1 MFLELIIAVIVGVI
15 LGAICGLIP
24 GVHTNT
30 VTAVMLSLSVFLLD
44 YFQPVTLAATIAAMG
59 VCQESLNCIP
69 STFLGVP
76 DSDTALSVL
85 PAHEMLIK
93 GKGEDAVL
101 INTAGSLLSLLT
113 ALTLVVPFIYLA
125 KVIYPILKP
134 YIGYLLLFASLVL
147 IIKDK
152 NKLWSII
159 IFILSGVLGV
169 ITLNLYSVKEPL
181 LPLFSGLFGISML
194 ALSMKNNTKIPKQ
207 EKGKLKIKLK
217 NFKEI
222 ILSSVTGW
230 ICAFMPGLG
239 PSQAAALTSQFAKF
253 DREGFIFLIGGLS
266 TANFVISFVTLYS
279 IEKARNGAVVG
290 ISKLMQFLTLN
301 DLIILLTVC
310 LIAGGI
316 AALLTP
322 FISKKFSYLVS
333 KVNYKLICTIVIIFI
348 IGLVLIMSGLI
359 GLIILLTATA
369 LGIVTNIKG
378 IRKSAMMGCLLVPV
392 MIFFLL

>member
-1 MFLELIIAVIVGVI
+1 MFLELIIAVLIGI
-15 LGAICGLIP
+15 LLGAICGLIP

-30 VTAVMLSLSVFLLD
+30 VTAIMLSLSVFLLD
-44 YFQPVTLAATIAAMG
+44 YFQPITLAVTIAAMG

-85 PAHEMLIK
+85 PAHEMLLK

-113 ALTLVVPFIYLA
+113 ALTLVIPFVYLA
-125 KVIYPILKP
+125 KIIYPLLKP
-134 YIGYLLLFASLVL
+134 YIGYLLLLASLVL

-152 NKLWSII
+152 NKLWTII
-159 IFILSGVLGV
+159 IFIASGILGI

-194 ALSMKNNTKIPKQ
+194 FLSMSNNSKIPKQ
-207 EKGKLKIKLK
+207 KKGKLKIKMSYI
-217 NFKEI
+217 KEVL
-222 ILSSVTGW
+222 LSSVTGW

-253 DREGFIFLIGGLS
+253 NRKSFIFLIGGLS
-266 TANFVISFVTLYS
+266 TANFVISFITLYS
-279 IEKARNGAVVG
+279 ISKARNGAVVG
-290 ISKLMQFLTLN
+290 ISKLLTNLTIN
-301 DLIILLTVC
+301 DLTTLLITC
-310 LIAGGI
+310 LIAGSI
-316 AALLTP
+316 AALITP
-322 FISKKFSYLVS
+322 SISRRFSYLIS
-333 KVNYKLICTIVIIFI
+333 RVNYKSVCIAVIAFI
-348 IGLVLIMSGLI
+348 ILLVTIMSGWMGLLI
-359 GLIILLTATA
+359 LFTATA

-378 IRKSAMMGCLLVPV
+378 IRKSAMMGCLLIPV
-392 MIFFLL
+392 MMFFLL

>member
-279 IEKARNGAVVG
+279 IGKARNGAVVG

-359 GLIILLTATA
+359 GLMTYSQ
-369 LGIVTNIKG
+369 N
-378 IRKSAMMGCLLVPV
+378 KSS
-392 MIFFLL
+392 